1 MFEILETASVSFSFL
16 KEILFSARFPSFK
29 WNINK
34 PKKIQIFF
42 AQLERAKGQY
52 LLFDATNPW

>member
-29 WNINK
+29 WNLNK
-34 PKKIQIFF
+34 PKKNPNIFRTT
-42 AQLERAKGQY
+42 RAKGQY